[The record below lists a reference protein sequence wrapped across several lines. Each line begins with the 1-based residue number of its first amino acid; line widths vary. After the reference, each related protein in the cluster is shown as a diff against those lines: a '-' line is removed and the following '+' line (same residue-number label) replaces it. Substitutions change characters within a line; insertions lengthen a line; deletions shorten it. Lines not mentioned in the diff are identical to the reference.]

1 MLAGMLACAACYDR
15 HLVRGGGGWLVAAA
29 LAGLLG
35 ALFKYYGLMVLV
47 PLAVMTWQWRGWR
60 GCVSGR
66 FLVLAAVLVVPVAV
80 WTGAVFAA
88 TPNPAR
94 AKPYFLFQMPDLL
107 WRPTLYLRFVDRFLF
122 KDCGPVTAALVVAGV
137 VAALRGRVNARP
149 VYGWTAMGVLFF
161 FGLGPL
167 LRCHDYYELMLLPAA
182 AVWAALGWRALW
194 GRDGRAP
201 PRIGAAVL
209 LAAAVIHSPWLMGGK
224 FELERGYR
232 VLAERLQ
239 QVCPPGGRVVVL
251 GPVEGAD
258 VIHYAR
264 REGWAYADLPP
275 AADAPEAL
283 ARWRRHGAA
292 FVAVYRNRPFSAEE
306 LDAVRALMA
315 SLPVREHAAGP
326 WSARGRWC
334 EYTILGLCDWPRQ
347 TASLNGINR
356 PRPMRPAP
364 PAP

>member
-1 MLAGMLACAACYDR
+1 MLAGMLACAAGYDR
-15 HLVRGGGGWLVAAA
+15 HLEGGRLRWLVAAA

-35 ALFKYYGLMVLV
+35 ALFKYYALMVLV
-47 PLAVMTWQWRGWR
+47 PLAAMAWQRRGWR
-60 GCVSGR
+60 GCVSWR
-66 FLVLAAVLVVPVAV
+66 FLALTAVIVVPVAV
-80 WTGAVFAA
+80 WTAAVFAA
-88 TPNPAR
+88 APNPAR
-94 AKPYFLFQMPDLL
+94 AKPYFLFQMPELL

-149 VYGWTAMGVLFF
+149 VLGWTAMGLLFF

-182 AVWAALGWRALW
+182 AVWAALGSQALW
-194 GRDGRAP
+194 GRDRIAP
-201 PRIGAAVL
+201 SRIGTAVL
-209 LAAAVIHSPWLMGGK
+209 LAAVVIHSPWLMGGK

-232 VLAERLQ
+232 VLAERLRQ
-239 QVCPPGGRVVVL
+239 LCPPGERVVVL

-264 REGWAYADLPP
+264 REGWAYAELPP
-275 AADAPEAL
+275 AADGPEAL
-283 ARWRRHGAA
+283 ARWRRQGAA
-292 FVAVYRNRPFSAEE
+292 CVAVYRNRPFPAEE
-306 LDAVRALMA
+306 EDAICALTA
-315 SLPVREHAAGP
+315 ALPLLEHATGP

-334 EYTILGLCDWPRQ
+334 EYTIWSLSDGPRRA
-347 TASLNGINR
+347 ASLNGINR